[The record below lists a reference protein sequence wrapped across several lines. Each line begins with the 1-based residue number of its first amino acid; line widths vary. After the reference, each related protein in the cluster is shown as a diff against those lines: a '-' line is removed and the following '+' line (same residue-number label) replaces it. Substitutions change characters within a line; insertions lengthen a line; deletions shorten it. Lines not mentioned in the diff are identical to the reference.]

1 MNDFTKEELKTIFD
15 AFYYVEDSPCWRE
28 TTGWDDVLKAKIESM
43 IDNYCEHKS
52 LDYYDRANLYEC
64 QECGMVIV
72 K

>member
-1 MNDFTKEELKTIFD
+1 MNDFTKKELEETLYGLEQWCHPECNHEKYIKL
-15 AFYYVEDSPCWRE
+15 RN
-28 TTGWDDVLKAKIESM
+28 KIQCM
-43 IDNYCEHKS
+43 IENYCEHKS